1 MLSKIGE
8 DAPVV
13 SLVGIGQRRTRDL
26 AAETHVVEFAA
37 YRAETR
43 LNITQALTVS
53 ELGESHRQ
61 ILIPARE
68 TPLIAVA
75 AIAANALL
83 ELIMGKVSDQL
94 REDGPAS
101 IHPPLFRRDRVA
113 TQPGPIRPVSVQ
125 IVFQRN
131 ALYRIDLMGLTGQC
145 KVLYRTLVGSDNSP
159 RRWHRS

>member
-1 MLSKIGE
+1 M
-8 DAPVV
+8 
-13 SLVGIGQRRTRDL
+13 
-26 AAETHVVEFAA
+26 VEFAA

-113 TQPGPIRPVSVQ
+113 THPGPIRPVSVQ

-131 ALYRIDLMGLTGQC
+131 ALYRLDLTGLTGQR
-145 KVLYRTLVGSDNSP
+145 KVLYRTLVA
-159 RRWHRS
+159 